1 MQPEP
6 IDTESSPACYLC
18 GQPGDV
24 LHSRLTDR
32 LFGAPGEW
40 TLKQCRSPNC
50 GLVWLDPRPTAADI
64 GKAYQTYYTH
74 DHGGHRQLT
83 RAARIVRG
91 ILHPLSVILLGLR
104 RERRRYK
111 RIYLDKTLP
120 GRLLEVGCGNGKRL
134 ARMQKSGWQVAGQE
148 VDPLAADQVRQK
160 YGIAVHLGP
169 LETMDTAGPYDAII
183 MSHVIEHVHDPLAM
197 LQTCHRLL
205 KKDGVIVLL
214 TPNTASY
221 GHRTFGAD
229 WRGLEPP
236 RHLHLFNQQTL
247 TQLAEKAGFGSVQA
261 WTTPVGA
268 YGIGQS
274 SRSAA
279 ELTDTAQLDTGRIT
293 VRDVLRG
300 FRFQVAASVRYLFDK
315 NSGEECV
322 LIAKKI
328 S

>member
-6 IDTESSPACYLC
+6 IDTEPSPACYLC
-18 GQPGDV
+18 GQPGDM
-24 LHSRLTDR
+24 LHPRLTDR

-148 VDPLAADQVRQK
+148 VDPLAADQVRK
-160 YGIAVHLGP
+160 KFGIAVHLGP

-274 SRSAA
+274 SRPAA
-279 ELTDTAQLDTGRIT
+279 AAPQTDSGCIT
-293 VRDVLRG
+293 VRDVIRG
-300 FRFQVAASVRYLFDK
+300 FRFQVAASLRFLFDK

-322 LIAKKI
+322 LIAKRI